1 MLTRSAA
8 AAREGDDRLLAAA
21 EEWLDLRL
29 GPLQPLDASAQ
40 VVD

>member
-8 AAREGDDRLLAAA
+8 AARECDDRLLAAA

-29 GPLQPLDASAQ
+29 GLQPLDASAQ